1 MDTRYMELV
10 FYFIQMRHCDI
21 STCLCQ
27 FIISVINLI
36 IYGYSSS
43 RASWLTG
50 SMIFLVVGCRVHLHK
65 QMRRPV
71 KVKSFITSNKIIK
84 WNKFDY
90 SNVTG
95 INIIVWIIFLLSIDI
110 GTNFLFLETI
120 INFDS
125 RYHFIQDDSSG
136 KFTF

>member
-1 MDTRYMELV
+1 
-10 FYFIQMRHCDI
+10 
-21 STCLCQ
+21 
-27 FIISVINLI
+27 
-36 IYGYSSS
+36 
-43 RASWLTG
+43 
-50 SMIFLVVGCRVHLHK
+50 
-65 QMRRPV
+65 MRRPV